1 MTQVGNVYAQGL
13 YALAKDELLTKQI
26 LEQIQVLESSF
37 LQEPDFLQLLSSPNL
52 PKEERCNIIDKSFR
66 GKVHPYVLNF
76 LKILTEKG
84 YIRCF
89 SDCVASF
96 KMQYN
101 EDNGIL
107 PVDVLSAVELTAE
120 QKARLVEKL
129 SKLTG
134 KEIELTNKL
143 DPNCLG
149 GIRLDYDGKRID
161 GTVRNRLDEI
171 RNLLKNTVL

>member
-13 YALAKDELLTKQI
+13 YALAKDESLTKQI
-26 LEQIQVLESSF
+26 LDQMQVLESSF
-37 LQEPDFLQLLSSPNL
+37 LQEPAFLRLLSSPNL
-52 PKEERCNIIDKSFR
+52 PKEERCDVIDKSFR

-84 YIRCF
+84 YIRHF
-89 SDCVASF
+89 SDCVVSY
-96 KMQYN
+96 KTQYN

-107 PVDVLSAVELTAE
+107 PVNVVSAVELTAE
-120 QKARLVEKL
+120 QKDKLTVKL
-129 SKLTG
+129 SKMTG
-134 KEIELTNKL
+134 KDIELTNVIEP
-143 DPNCLG
+143 DCLG
-149 GIRLDYDGKRID
+149 GIRLDYDGKQID